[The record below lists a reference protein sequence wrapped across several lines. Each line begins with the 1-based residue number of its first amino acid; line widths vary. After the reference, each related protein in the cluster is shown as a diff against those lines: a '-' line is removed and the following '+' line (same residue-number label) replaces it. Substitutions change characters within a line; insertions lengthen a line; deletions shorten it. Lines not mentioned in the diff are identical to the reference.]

1 MPSQSARENATNSE
15 LDAKQIVTN
24 SGLTSAQ
31 KDELIEQYV
40 ELIVDGMEI
49 KDLVSYVTNDITD
62 FLEKLT
68 DSELK
73 EEISLTMDEEIYDE
87 LVDNVT
93 NETVLDINN
102 NGGKF

>member
-40 ELIVDGMEI
+40 ELIVDGMSM
-49 KDLVSYVTNDITD
+49 KDLVSYVTEDLCN
-62 FLEKLT
+62 FCEKLT

-73 EEISLTMDEEIYDE
+73 DEISLTMDDEVYEE
-87 LVDNVT
+87 LVENVLV
-93 NETVLDINN
+93 NELCQEV
-102 NGGKF
+102 K

>member
-1 MPSQSARENATNSE
+1 MPSQSARQNATNSE
-15 LDAKQIVTN
+15 LDAKKIVTH

-40 ELIVDGMEI
+40 NLLVDSMSM
-49 KDLVSYVTNDITD
+49 KDLVSYVTEDLSNFCD
-62 FLEKLT
+62 KLT

-73 EEISLTMDEEIYDE
+73 EEISLTMDDEIYEE

-93 NETVLDINN
+93 NTDPIVYNT
-102 NGGKF
+102 NGGQS